1 MIKLSTTLR
10 ANALMSGAELAEV
23 RRTLQR
29 LGIYERQIDNTAPF
43 VDDDLAASI
52 KTYQQMRGL
61 KADGVI
67 KPGGETERDLNQ
79 FSKRFELTAKDRPT
93 YRCKKCN
100 APHGGVVSPRI
111 CFDCWK
117 KEQDEKNKDK

>member
-1 MIKLSTTLR
+1 MIKLSKTVR

-43 VDDDLAASI
+43 VDDDLAESI

-61 KADGVI
+61 RADGVMT
-67 KPGGETERDLNQ
+67 PGGETERDLNQ
-79 FSKRFELTAKDRPT
+79 FAERFERAAKNRPT
-93 YRCKKCN
+93 HRCKKCN
-100 APHGGVVSPRI
+100 APHGGVAGLL

-117 KEQDEKNKDK
+117 KEQEEKNKDK